1 MGYYMSQMDTNFYIR
16 KECFD
21 DVIESMKKLHGKETC
36 GEHFSWVDDDFY
48 KRENIY
54 DILLSWRWEA
64 RLNNRGDIDHI
75 EFMGEKYGDEPIL
88 FNSIASYVDDGIPY
102 YREDCY
108 IEMNGVRG
116 RWRWIFI
123 GDKCIEVYGNTIY
136 KY

>member
-36 GEHFSWVDDDFY
+36 GEHFS
-48 KRENIY
+48 
-54 DILLSWRWEA
+54 RWEA
-64 RLNNRGDIDHI
+64 RLNNRGDINYI